1 MMHSLS
7 RAITVLL
14 LAGFLTQCTGASDD
28 ADIPDVE
35 TAVIGAEE
43 SQDMLAAWADADRLR
58 PSALLGVFIAD
69 YLSHTAVYRSAL
81 AGIQAQMEILFND
94 DRIEDETY
102 ALLETL
108 GSILQVDVND
118 MLNRSNGRA
127 RAFEAYVQNLADLGT
142 QATAKKQGLEQELDG
157 IQTERRDQRR
167 DTAKLQSDLNQ
178 ALREQDYASASGLQR
193 QLIDAETALANI
205 ESKEDE
211 QRSVIR
217 LFEDLLEIADE
228 RLNAMQT
235 NREALIAGI
244 RVIEVPGVEDL
255 GVLEQG
261 RYRRRNSTFESI
273 LGE

>member
-14 LAGFLTQCTGASDD
+14 LAGLLTQCTGASED
-28 ADIPDVE
+28 ADIPDVK

-69 YLSHTAVYRSAL
+69 YLSRTAVYQSAL
-81 AGIQAQMEILFND
+81 AGVQAQMEILFND

-118 MLNRSNGRA
+118 MLNRSSGRA
-127 RAFEAYVQNLADLGT
+127 RAFETYVQNLADLGT
-142 QATAKKQGLEQELDG
+142 QATAKKQSLEQEMDG
-157 IQTERRDQRR
+157 IQTARRDQRR
-167 DTAKLQSDLNQ
+167 ETAQLQSDLNQ

-193 QLIDAETALANI
+193 QLIDAETELAKL
-205 ESKEDE
+205 ESEEDE

-235 NREALIAGI
+235 NREALIAGV

>member
-14 LAGFLTQCTGASDD
+14 LAGFLTQCTGVSDD
-28 ADIPDVE
+28 VETPDVQ

-69 YLSHTAVYRSAL
+69 YLSYTAVYQSAL
-81 AGIQAQMEILFND
+81 AGVEAQMEILFND

-127 RAFEAYVQNLADLGT
+127 RAFETYVQNLAELGT
-142 QATAKKQGLEQELDG
+142 TATAKKQGLEQEMDE
-157 IQTERRDQRR
+157 IQTARRDQRR
-167 DTAKLQSDLNQ
+167 DTAKLQSDLNS

-193 QLIDAETALANI
+193 QLIDAETALAKL
-205 ESKEDE
+205 ESEEDE

-235 NREALIAGI
+235 NREALIAGVK
-244 RVIEVPGVEDL
+244 VIEVPGVDDL
-255 GVLEQG
+255 GLLEKG

>member
-1 MMHSLS
+1 MMHSLL
-7 RAITVLL
+7 RAITVLF
-14 LAGFLTQCTGASDD
+14 LAAFLTQCSGASNKEELP
-28 ADIPDVE
+28 DIE
-35 TAVIGAEE
+35 GAIIGAEE
-43 SQDMLAAWADADRLR
+43 SHDMLAAWADADRLR
-58 PSALLGVFIAD
+58 PSALLGVFISD
-69 YLSHTAVYRSAL
+69 YLSYTAVYQTAL
-81 AGIQAQMEILFND
+81 AGVQAQMEILFND

-127 RAFEAYVQNLADLGT
+127 RAFETYVQNLAELGT
-142 QATAKKQGLEQELDG
+142 TATAKKQGLEQELDD
-157 IQTERRDQRR
+157 IQTVRRDQRR
-167 DTAKLQSDLNQ
+167 DTAKLQSDLNS

-193 QLIDAETALANI
+193 QLIDAETELAKL
-205 ESKEDE
+205 ESEEDE
-211 QRSVIR
+211 QQSVIR

-235 NREALIAGI
+235 NREALIAGVK
-244 RVIEVPGVEDL
+244 VIEVPGVDDL
-255 GVLEQG
+255 GLLEKG